1 MISAVSQL
9 KRELGSVDMRL
20 IGNDAIVA
28 DGVLDRAARNAQT
41 LIVPHANES
50 WGGDW
55 AVAYAAAVARE
66 GATVLITDPTNT
78 RLHRLATTSTNG
90 VATLSDASFGVTRAL
105 TLGRGASKAT
115 IISAEPSSI
124 TNGDVRFSINFE
136 AFVTGRD
143 GSWCL
148 IANRSGMLTCVLQ
161 RHLDLVLR
169 VEAPSNCEPFNVS
182 FYVELKS
189 NVYGDIKAVGFR
201 LSVRVGGGNATEACS
216 RPTRGRRAPVAVQ
229 ARVSRCLTCVCQL
242 CACVL
247 SSGA

>member
-1 MISAVSQL
+1 M
-9 KRELGSVDMRL
+9 
-20 IGNDAIVA
+20 
-28 DGVLDRAARNAQT
+28 
-41 LIVPHANES
+41 
-50 WGGDW
+50 
-55 AVAYAAAVARE
+55 AYAAAVARE

-78 RLHRLATTSTNG
+78 RLHRLAATSTNG
-90 VATLSDASFGVTRAL
+90 VATLSDALSFGVTRAL

-148 IANRSGMLTCVLQ
+148 VANRSGMLTCVLQ

-169 VEAPSNCEPFNVS
+169 VEAPPNCEPFDVS

-189 NVYGDIKAVGFR
+189 NVYGDVLR
-201 LSVRVGGGNATEACS
+201 RSDSVSVRVGGGNATEALPS
-216 RPTRGRRAPVAVQ
+216 YPRTEVLLWPFKP
-229 ARVSRCLTCVCQL
+229 
-242 CACVL
+242 ACPA
-247 SSGA
+247 S

>member
-1 MISAVSQL
+1 M
-9 KRELGSVDMRL
+9 
-20 IGNDAIVA
+20 
-28 DGVLDRAARNAQT
+28 
-41 LIVPHANES
+41 
-50 WGGDW
+50 
-55 AVAYAAAVARE
+55 AYAAAVARE

-90 VATLSDASFGVTRAL
+90 VATLSDALSFGVTRAL

-148 IANRSGMLTCVLQ
+148 VADRSGMLTCVLQ

-169 VEAPSNCEPFNVS
+169 VEAPPNCEPFDVS

-189 NVYGDIKAVGFR
+189 NVYGDVLR
-201 LSVRVGGGNATEACS
+201 RSDSVSVRVGGGNATGRS
-216 RPTRGRRAPVAVQ
+216 RRTRGRRAAVAAQ
-229 ARVSRCLTCVCQL
+229 ARVSSRGRTCVCKVL
-242 CACVL
+242 CSNWHVRDHAVSL
-247 SSGA
+247 SSR